1 MPRPYGRRVRRP
13 DERPLRA
20 LIAGV
25 TAGTSTRVPSSPF
38 ASGVA
43 CCTNTP
49 ATRRTRTARR
59 RSISIR
65 PSERGHAEATI
76 GPRIISQSLL
86 RRHWRLRCEAHTDDV
101 TRSLLTTG
109 LGADWFRV
117 FLSKG
122 GRAGIGR
129 PRLPRRPRRLGA
141 RRASVVYRSR
151 RRLTARVPLLAAHA
165 DGQLVPVRP
174 CPPRDD
180 VRLWNAR
187 PVRASGQDSLL
198 PDSSSTADVA
208 CAGGRRDGLDR
219 PRQRPTVSAA
229 ARRWLQVARLRRVPP
244 RHNRDRESW

>member
-129 PRLPRRPRRLGA
+129 PVFQGGPGGWELVGRVSYIDLDSGA
-141 RRASVVYRSR
+141 LQGGRFW
-151 RRLTARVPLLAAHA
+151 RLTPMVNWYLSDH
-165 DGQLVPVRP
+165 
-174 CPPRDD
+174 
-180 VRLWNAR
+180 VRLEMTY
-187 PVRASGQDSLL
+187 GYG
-198 PDSSSTADVA
+198 T
-208 CAGGRRDGLDR
+208 LDR
-219 PRQRPTVSAA
+219 FELRGKTHFFQTR
-229 ARRWLQVARLRRVPP
+229 LQLQM
-244 RHNRDRESW
+244 